1 MDPRSD
7 TLLVAFPGFSSS
19 ILQKLNQQ
27 RKLGQL
33 CDITVVIQGYHYRAH
48 RAVLAAG
55 SPYFCDQ
62 VLLKSSARVVLPDIM
77 RPSVFESLLQS
88 CYTGT
93 LQLPPGELVAFLT
106 AASFLQM
113 WHVVDKCTEL
123 LGGQKSLP
131 CRDLTAPDD
140 NSPGECLVDVSHGG
154 SAEKFPDYGDGG
166 VGMGQG
172 FGAVDSPMSEPELPT
187 AEEVG
192 LSVSEDNGDI
202 WPLCAQDD
210 NSGCVLV
217 KDEGLKQ
224 DEVGSSSK
232 GDPGASHAG
241 LRPLSSYTGARERD
255 HSFEEESGGKVL
267 LKVPPLGCVSP
278 PVDNIPVN
286 VDEESSA
293 GGWEDNS
300 ESVQVKASN
309 PGPAGAVNVLHPYL
323 CGKNFTPKSQRDRHG
338 GIHLGPRPYS
348 RSVCG
353 KALET
358 KHQPLC
364 HMKSHAGAAP
374 VHCSICGKKFKC
386 PDSLTQRV
394 PSCICSVSER
404 CGAAEQTTQIC

>member
-140 NSPGECLVDVSHGG
+140 NSPGECLVDV
-154 SAEKFPDYGDGG
+154 
-166 VGMGQG
+166 
-172 FGAVDSPMSEPELPT
+172 
-187 AEEVG
+187 
-192 LSVSEDNGDI
+192 
-202 WPLCAQDD
+202 
-210 NSGCVLV
+210 
-217 KDEGLKQ
+217 
-224 DEVGSSSK
+224 SSK